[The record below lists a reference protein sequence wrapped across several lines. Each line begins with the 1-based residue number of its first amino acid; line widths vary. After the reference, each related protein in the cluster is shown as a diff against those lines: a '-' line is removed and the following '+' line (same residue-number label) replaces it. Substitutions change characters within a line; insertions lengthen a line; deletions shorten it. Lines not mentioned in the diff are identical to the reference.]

1 MYLID
6 THAHITCDRLFERID
21 EIIEN
26 ANQHNVQKI
35 MIICT
40 NFIEYERARILADQ
54 DNRFQVALGFHPND
68 LYSFQKEDYQ
78 RLEEIIKMDKID
90 ALGEI
95 GLDYHWDD
103 VKEEDQKKGFI
114 RQIELANKYHLP
126 ILIHMRDATKDCLEI
141 LKQHAQTK
149 FLMHCFSGSAETA
162 KEVMRMNGYI
172 SFAGPI
178 TFKNA
183 KGLTQVPQVCQL
195 NRILV
200 ETDCPYL
207 TPHPH
212 RGKENEV
219 MYVQYTFNKICEL
232 LVIESDKL
240 AKQIAINYE
249 EFLKKT

>member
-6 THAHITCDRLFERID
+6 THAHITCDRLFSRID

-26 ANQHNVQKI
+26 AKQSQVNKI

-40 NFIEYERARILADQ
+40 SFIEYERARSLADQ
-54 DNRFQVALGFHPND
+54 DERFQVALGFHPND
-68 LYSFQKEDYQ
+68 LYSFKEEDYQ
-78 RLEEIIKMDKID
+78 RLEEIIKMGKLD

-103 VKEEDQKKGFI
+103 VKMEDQKIGLI
-114 RQIELANKYHLP
+114 TQIQLANKYHLP
-126 ILIHMRDATKDCLEI
+126 ILIHMRDATKDCIEI
-141 LKQHAQTK
+141 IKKYTQTK
-149 FLMHCFSGSAETA
+149 FVMHCFSGSSETA
-162 KEVMRMNGYI
+162 KEIMQMDGYI

-183 KGLTQVPQVCQL
+183 KGLTQVPKVCRL
-195 NRILV
+195 DRILV

-219 MYVQYTFNKICEL
+219 MYVQYTFEKICEL
-232 LVIESDKL
+232 LLIEPEVL
-240 AKQIAINYE
+240 AKQIALNYE
-249 EFLKKT
+249 EFLKKD